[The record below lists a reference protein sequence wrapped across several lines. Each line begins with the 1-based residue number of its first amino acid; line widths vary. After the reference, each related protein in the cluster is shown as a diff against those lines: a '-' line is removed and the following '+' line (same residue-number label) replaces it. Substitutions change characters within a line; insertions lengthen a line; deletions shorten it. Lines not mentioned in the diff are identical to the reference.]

1 MTTTGEWEN
10 IFEKIVKYTSFH
22 DVSNIQ
28 TVDDVRKVCD
38 EIDNKAHKK
47 GVQSTLTK
55 YHRRSFEDIYYQ
67 KTQQKKKIKHKI
79 QKQEINRE
87 YGKAKTRRKII
98 VYRDAKGRFMKKP
111 HGN

>member
-38 EIDNKAHKK
+38 EVDAKCHKK
-47 GVQSTLTK
+47 GVQSTLTR
-55 YHRRSFEDIYYQ
+55 YHKRSFEDWYYDR
-67 KTQQKKKIKHKI
+67 TQQKEEGGKHDN
-79 QKQEINRE
+79 NRRM
-87 YGKAKTRRKII
+87 GKHIRKNSK
-98 VYRDAKGRFMKKP
+98 VHKLS
-111 HGN
+111 